1 MAFTRIVA
9 VALAFISLNSFATDN
24 QVISILESGIS
35 STDAQ
40 PLAQPLQ
47 YLVIL
52 ASLSFLPAFVIA
64 ATSFTRIIV
73 VLSMLR
79 LALGLQSSP
88 PNSVLLILALFLTLF
103 TMRPVINQVE
113 SQALA
118 PYLNHQVSLNEAMD
132 KGAEVFRDYMA
143 SKVGDKELEVMESF
157 GHENSSGDE
166 LSLLTLTPAYMLTE
180 LKIAFQMGVLVFL
193 PFVLIDLL
201 VASTLMGLGMIMVPP
216 MTIALPIK
224 IVVFV
229 LCDGWLL
236 ISQSLMMSVAAAG

>member
-1 MAFTRIVA
+1 MLNKILLLLIAFFCIPTVHA
-9 VALAFISLNSFATDN
+9 EDN
-24 QVISILESGIS
+24 IITLIESIGTSESP
-35 STDAQ
+35 

-47 YLVIL
+47 YLLVIS
-52 ASLSFLPAFVIA
+52 ALSFIPAFVIA

-88 PNSVLLILALFLTLF
+88 PNSVLIILALFLTLF
-103 TMRPVINQVE
+103 SMGPVME
-113 SQALA
+113 RL
-118 PYLNHQVSLNEAMD
+118 D
-132 KGAEVFRDYMA
+132 AEVFAPTFKNEINLQQAADKGSEIFTSYMLPR
-143 SKVGDKELEVMESF
+143 VGEKEIGVMSSVANDK
-157 GHENSSGDE
+157 DE
-166 LSLLTLTPAYMLTE
+166 PSLLALTPAFMLTE

-224 IVVFV
+224 LIVFV

-236 ISQSLMMSVAAAG
+236 VSQSLMSSVA